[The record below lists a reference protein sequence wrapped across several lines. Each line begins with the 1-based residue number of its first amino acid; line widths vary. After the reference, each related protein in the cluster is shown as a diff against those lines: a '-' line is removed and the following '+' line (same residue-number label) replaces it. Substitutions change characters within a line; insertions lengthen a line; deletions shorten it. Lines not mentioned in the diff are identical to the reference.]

1 MSSAEV
7 AKASALPGGAK
18 KNDALSKMVRN
29 RYFYIPA
36 VSKYLVT
43 LKFTRQEALL

>member
-1 MSSAEV
+1 
-7 AKASALPGGAK
+7 
-18 KNDALSKMVRN
+18 MVRN

-43 LKFTRQEALL
+43 LKFTRQEALLWDTLLLAQFSIEIWLNYEENARF